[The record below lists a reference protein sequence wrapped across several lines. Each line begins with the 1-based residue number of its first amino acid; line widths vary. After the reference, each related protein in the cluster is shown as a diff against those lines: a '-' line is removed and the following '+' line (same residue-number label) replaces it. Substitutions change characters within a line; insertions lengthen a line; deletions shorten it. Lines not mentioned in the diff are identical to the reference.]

1 MMDLVYFYQQ
11 KQVKNVS
18 FAVIVQTIKAIRTK
32 RGDSMAFVQFSDEN
46 MEVEGVAFPDLN
58 RQVKPWLEE
67 QQFVR
72 IKGKKEW
79 RQGKEQIIV
88 ESMEPLDWTAIVTDT
103 EPKQR
108 LFIRIAES
116 KLINSAIETIEV
128 LATQYPGTIPV
139 LIHQRS
145 EERRVGQ

>member
-46 MEVEGVAFPDLN
+46 MEVEGVVFPDLY
-58 RQVKPWLEE
+58 RQVKPWLDE

-72 IKGKKEW
+72 INGKKEW

-88 ESMEPLDWTAIVTDT
+88 ESMEPLDLT
-103 EPKQR
+103 
-108 LFIRIAES
+108 
-116 KLINSAIETIEV
+116 
-128 LATQYPGTIPV
+128 
-139 LIHQRS
+139 RS
-145 EERRVGQ
+145 EERRVGEESSCRVARKDH